1 MFASWPWPAGWLGL
15 TLLLQPSVEN
25 PLPSGLSFLAFAW
38 HFQVLPFVS
47 VWIRGIKAAESSLCQ
62 APDLTM
68 HLKLPGM
75 VEGAQPT
82 SLEGCSEM
90 LSTERRARLIYVYS
104 GVLYFSFRGLYHEI
118 LNPRWEM
125 IVNILRLAVI
135 WDWDTCVR
143 TLNPNRMAVA
153 SLARG
158 TDRFIF

>member
-1 MFASWPWPAGWLGL
+1 
-15 TLLLQPSVEN
+15 
-25 PLPSGLSFLAFAW
+25 
-38 HFQVLPFVS
+38 
-47 VWIRGIKAAESSLCQ
+47 
-62 APDLTM
+62 
-68 HLKLPGM
+68 M